1 MVVMSAN
8 ARATAECEFQRSWCV
23 ICFFSGLSKPRA
35 FKHKYTE
42 NEYIST
48 KTNKTHGVIVVCT
61 QLILQSIEIPIL
73 NNTNPNY
80 SWFRNIGMKH
90 LYKSVMH
97 VPKSKQH
104 VCGPVD
110 MVVAAPL
117 SERTQ
122 QTTVHT
128 RLHHWCVGT
137 TIINVDEEAVSRRQ
151 LRKAPIHSSLILTQ
165 FRNFCVRLRKRL
177 SLNLHI
183 KCFTISAKFH
193 VVCSK
198 GQPILDWMRC
208 QQILGC

>member
-1 MVVMSAN
+1 M
-8 ARATAECEFQRSWCV
+8 
-23 ICFFSGLSKPRA
+23 
-35 FKHKYTE
+35 
-42 NEYIST
+42 
-48 KTNKTHGVIVVCT
+48 KTHGVIVVCT

-73 NNTNPNY
+73 YNTNPNY

-137 TIINVDEEAVSRRQ
+137 TIINVDEEAVCHRQ
-151 LRKAPIHSSLILTQ
+151 LPNAHIPSSLILIWITHSVSKFLRAIAKTTKFESAYKMYCDLRQ
-165 FRNFCVRLRKRL
+165 IPRRLLKRTTYTRL
-177 SLNLHI
+177 DEMSADLGLLNV
-183 KCFTISAKFH
+183 FGAVAVGTVGST
-193 VVCSK
+193 S
-198 GQPILDWMRC
+198 D
-208 QQILGC
+208 